1 VETVYGDG
9 GKELMGWYQILRRFY
24 HALPEGSIKHF
35 LVSLGYRVLYFST
48 LKSYAYER
56 KRGCWKVVTRDGVT
70 LFSFRDFDPAPL
82 SDPGLRSLTCG
93 QNVLDLGGNIGMV
106 ALYMAQK
113 VGPSGHVW
121 VYEPDQKNQRLLQAH
136 IEFNGVTNVTLVPAG
151 VWQESGTLTFY
162 EGGTYTSSFVKTNYI
177 SENPAQYKET
187 SVPVVSLDDEYK
199 RHQWKRLDF
208 IKMDI
213 EGSETKALLGAKRLL
228 SELSPV
234 LLIETH
240 ESEGKSTAGEV
251 RDFLVSLGYTVEEK
265 KREKYPTLMAY
276 KTSLRRIS

>member
-1 VETVYGDG
+1 METVYGDG
-9 GKELMGWYQILRRFY
+9 GRELMGWYQILRRFY
-24 HALPEGSIKHF
+24 HALPEGSMKHF
-35 LVSLGYRVLYFST
+35 LVSLAYRVLYFST
-48 LKSYAYER
+48 LKLYAYER
-56 KRGCWKVVTRDGVT
+56 KRGCWKVVTRDGIT
-70 LFSFRDFDPAPL
+70 LFSLRDFDPAPL
-82 SDPGLRSLTCG
+82 SDPELRSLAQG

-106 ALYMAQK
+106 ALYMAHK

-121 VYEPDQKNQRLLQAH
+121 VYEPDQKNQHLLRAH
-136 IEFNGVTNVTLVPAG
+136 MELNGVANVTLVPAG

-187 SVPVVSLDDEYK
+187 SVPVVSLDDEYEK
-199 RHQWKRLDF
+199 YQWERLDF

-213 EGSETKALLGAKRLL
+213 EGSEVKALLGAKRLL

-240 ESEGKSTAGEV
+240 ESEGKNTASEV